1 LRLCAVL
8 LFIASTLTAAPID
21 DATFRDVMYISDR
34 EGVPRSVA
42 ARLMFEESGDPW
54 TGSRGDPDAV
64 GDEATGWA
72 SEGLY
77 QLHTRPENIEYLVA
91 TYWYGREEKETFD
104 IRNPRHNSTVAL
116 RYLADLHR
124 RFNTWYMAAARFN
137 CGPYSKTIPDKTKR
151 YAVRII
157 SAREPKL

>member
-1 LRLCAVL
+1 LKPLVIF
-8 LFIASTLTAAPID
+8 LFIASSLYAAPID
-21 DATFRDVMYISDR
+21 DATFRDVMHISDR

-64 GDEATGWA
+64 GDEATGWP
-72 SEGLY
+72 SVGLF
-77 QLHTRPENIEYLVA
+77 QLHTRPENIGYLLKTFWTA
-91 TYWYGREEKETFD
+91 PETFD
-104 IRNPRHNSTVAL
+104 IRNPLHNATVAL

-124 RFNTWYMAAARFN
+124 RFGTWYMAAARYN
-137 CGPYSKTIPDKTKR
+137 AGPYSKVIPDKTKR
-151 YAVRII
+151 YASRII